1 MMTNL
6 TNLYLVQKN
15 KNHKPLPII
24 KILCAHWSISEYC
37 GVACFPKFKVW
48 IHQGSVVE
56 LVINLTR

>member
-48 IHQGSVVE
+48 ITSGV
-56 LVINLTR
+56 RC